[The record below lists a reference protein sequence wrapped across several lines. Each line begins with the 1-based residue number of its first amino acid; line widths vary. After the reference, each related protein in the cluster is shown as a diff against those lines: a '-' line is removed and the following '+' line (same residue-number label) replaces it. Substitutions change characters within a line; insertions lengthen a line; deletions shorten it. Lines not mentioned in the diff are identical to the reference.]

1 MSLPASNTSPN
12 NNACSATSSL
22 NAQCFED
29 VCTSLQQELN
39 QTQEELKQTQ
49 DELKQTQD
57 ELKQTQDEL
66 KQARTSNQSLSEKVL
81 QLQAE
86 NERNKLLLQKYERDQ
101 SNISPALS

>member
-49 DELKQTQD
+49 DELKQ
-57 ELKQTQDEL
+57 
-66 KQARTSNQSLSEKVL
+66 ARTSNQSLSEKVL

-86 NERNKLLLQKYERDQ
+86 NERNKLLLQKYRPVRTGYSGLGKQ
-101 SNISPALS
+101 NHL